1 MKIWQVTYYEANRF
15 GSMQEKAK
23 VFPSHL
29 TVWEVRNLMD
39 KWLVSQQAKGRP
51 LFPQYDVVEENVA

>member
-23 VFPSHL
+23 AFPSSL

-39 KWLVSQQAKGRP
+39 KWMESQRSRGRP